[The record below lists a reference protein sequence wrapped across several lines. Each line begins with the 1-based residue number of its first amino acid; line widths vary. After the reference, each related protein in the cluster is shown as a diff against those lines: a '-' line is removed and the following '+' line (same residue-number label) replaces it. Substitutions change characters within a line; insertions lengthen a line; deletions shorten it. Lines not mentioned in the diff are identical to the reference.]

1 MPTLSPLSNID
12 FIFNSAAEPEMEE
25 KIKVLVV
32 DDASFMVR
40 AITEILS
47 SDPGIEVV
55 GSARNGLEALDKIKT
70 LQPDVITL
78 DIDMPIM
85 DGIRTIRHIMIE
97 FPIPIVVLS
106 SLFGDGAITFEAL
119 RLGVVDFLPKPSGAI
134 SKDIHRAK
142 QQIVDRVKIAAS
154 VNMQNI
160 RRVKLKKRDTRGELA
175 ERYGFQSLEYILL
188 VGTTL
193 GGPNTAI
200 RLLSNLSPQLPMTA
214 VLVQE
219 IAPKI
224 LPAFVKKFDEH
235 MPWKIEIARDDVVLE
250 QGTCYVSAYEQPI
263 ALHLNQNRE
272 ACLQKVDYPSG
283 SLNALFTSAAT
294 IFENH
299 TIGVLLTGVGD
310 DGIDGFNSIKEKSGI
325 TIVQRSDTCVYPNLA
340 QCAIEHGNVDFIVD
354 ENEIPKQIKS
364 IVDSAVQ

>member
-1 MPTLSPLSNID
+1 
-12 FIFNSAAEPEMEE
+12 MEE

-40 AITEILS
+40 AISEILS

-70 LQPDVITL
+70 LHPDVITL

-85 DGIRTIRHIMIE
+85 DGIKTIRHIMIE

-134 SKDIHRAK
+134 SKDIHHAK

-154 VNMQNI
+154 VNMHNI
-160 RRVKLKKRDTRGELA
+160 RRVKLKKRDTRGELT

-200 RLLSNLSPQLPMTA
+200 RLLSNLSPQLPITA

-235 MPWKIEIARDDVVLE
+235 MPWKIEIAQDDVVLE

-263 ALHLNQNRE
+263 ALHLNQNRA
-272 ACLQKVDYPSG
+272 ACLRKIDSEGG
-283 SLNALFTSAAT
+283 SLNTLFTSAAN

-299 TIGVLLTGVGD
+299 TIGVLLTGVGN
-310 DGIDGFNSIKEKSGI
+310 DGIEGFNHIKEKSG
-325 TIVQRSDTCVYPNLA
+325 TTLVQRSDTCVYPNLA
-340 QCAIEHGNVDFIVD
+340 QCAIEHGNVDFVVD
-354 ENEIPKQIKS
+354 ENDIPQQIKS
-364 IVDSAVQ
+364 IVDSAAQ

>member
-1 MPTLSPLSNID
+1 MHQAIGSVM
-12 FIFNSAAEPEMEE
+12 AE

-32 DDASFMVR
+32 DDASFMVK
-40 AITEILS
+40 AITDILS

-55 GSARNGLEALDKIKT
+55 GSARNGLEGLEKIKA
-70 LQPDVITL
+70 LQPDVVTL

-85 DGIRTIRHIMIE
+85 DGIKTIRHIMIE
-97 FPIPIVVLS
+97 SPVPIIVLS

-160 RRVKLKKRDTRGELA
+160 RRVKLKHRDTREALS
-175 ERYGFQSLEYILL
+175 ERYGFQSLEQVLL

-193 GGPNTAI
+193 GGPNTSI
-200 RLLSNLSPQLPMTA
+200 RLFTKLSPQLPIA
-214 VLVQE
+214 AILVQE

-235 MPWKIEIARDDVVLE
+235 VPWKIEVAHDDMVLE

-263 ALHLNQNRE
+263 ALRLDQNRA
-272 ACLQKVDYPSG
+272 ACLQKVVSEQG
-283 SLNALFTSAAT
+283 SLDTLFSSAAK

-299 TIGVLLTGVGD
+299 TIGVLLTGVGT
-310 DGIDGFNSIKEKSGI
+310 DGVEGFNSIKEKFGT
-325 TIVQRSDTCVYPNLA
+325 TIVQRSETCVYPNLA
-340 QCAIEHGNVDFIVD
+340 QCAIDCGNVDFIVD
-354 ENEIPKQIKS
+354 EEQIPDQIS
-364 IVDSAVQ
+364 QIVEQAIQGDDDG

>member
-1 MPTLSPLSNID
+1 
-12 FIFNSAAEPEMEE
+12 MEE

-55 GSARNGLEALDKIKT
+55 GSARNGVEALEKIKT
-70 LQPDVITL
+70 LHPDVITL

-85 DGIRTIRHIMIE
+85 DGIRTVRHIMIE

-134 SKDIHRAK
+134 SKDIHHAK

-154 VNMQNI
+154 VNMHNI
-160 RRVKLKKRDTRGELA
+160 RRVKLKRRDARGELT
-175 ERYGFQSLEYILL
+175 ERYGFQSLDYVLL

-200 RLLSNLSPQLPMTA
+200 RLLSNLPPQLPIAA

-235 MPWKIEIARDDVVLE
+235 MPWKIEVAHDNVVLE

-263 ALHLNQNRE
+263 ALQMNQNRE
-272 ACLQKVDYPSG
+272 ACLQKIETTG
-283 SLNALFTSAAT
+283 GALNTLFTSAAA

-299 TIGVLLTGVGD
+299 TIGVLLTGVGN
-310 DGIDGFNSIKEKSGI
+310 DGVEGFNRIKEKAGI

-340 QCAIEHGNVDFIVD
+340 QCAIEHGNVDFITD
-354 ENEIPKQIKS
+354 ENDIPKQIKS
-364 IVDSAVQ
+364 IVEHAVQ

>member
-1 MPTLSPLSNID
+1 
-12 FIFNSAAEPEMEE
+12 MEE
-25 KIKVLVV
+25 RIKVLVV

-40 AITEILS
+40 AISEILS

-55 GSARNGLEALDKIKT
+55 GSARNGLEALEKIKT
-70 LQPDVITL
+70 LRPDVITL

-85 DGIRTIRHIMIE
+85 DGIKTVRHLMIE
-97 FPIPIVVLS
+97 YPIPIVILS
-106 SLFGDGAITFEAL
+106 SLFSDGAITFEAL

-160 RRVKLKKRDTRGELA
+160 RRVKLKKWDTRKELT
-175 ERYGFQSLEYILL
+175 ERYGFQSLDYILL

-200 RLLSNLSPQLPMTA
+200 RLLSNLSPQLPITA

-224 LPAFVKKFDEH
+224 LPAFVKKFDEQ
-235 MPWKIEIARDDVVLE
+235 MPWKIEVAQEGMVLE

-263 ALHLNQNRE
+263 ALRMNENRA
-272 ACLQKVDYPSG
+272 ACLQKPDTTEEG
-283 SLNALFTSAAT
+283 SLNTLFTSAAT

-299 TIGVLLTGVGD
+299 TIGVLLTGIGN
-310 DGIDGFNSIKEKSGI
+310 DGVDGFNTIKEKSGI

-340 QCAIEHGNVDFIVD
+340 QCAIEHGNVDFIID
-354 ENEIPKQIKS
+354 ENEIPKKIKS
-364 IVDSAVQ
+364 IVDNATE